1 MTPETM
7 TARTPTSFV
16 LRIENEIRNIE
27 FSKRSDNVTYD
38 KFVKRIYEDKVMHH
52 FSYREEALFCENV
65 SIKDIAE
72 SVGTPFYL
80 YSHATIK
87 RHFLIF
93 DGAFEGLERLICY
106 SAKANS
112 NLAILTLLAGL
123 GAGLDIVSGGE
134 LYRGLKAGFPANRI
148 VYSGV
153 GKRVDEID
161 FALREGILMFN
172 VESLEELALIDVRA
186 GLLGTVAPIAIRVN
200 PDVDPKTHPYISTG
214 LKKNKFGIDTETAV
228 KAYEM
233 ASTLQ
238 HVKILGVDCH
248 IGSQISE
255 AKPFED
261 ALANILS
268 LVSDLRRK
276 GIEISYLDMGGGLG
290 ITYQGESP
298 PEPTEYAGAIQKIL
312 KPTEYK
318 LILEPGRVIVG
329 NAGILVTSVLYRKPG
344 KNKEFVITDAGMND
358 LIRPSLYQAFHA
370 IQPVVKNEGKPIH
383 ADVVGPICE
392 SGDFLA
398 VDRELADV
406 QKGDLLAVMSAG
418 AYGFVMSSNYC
429 SRLKV
434 PEVMVKDDTYS
445 VTNRR
450 QSYEDLTRLETIPD
464 FLMDN

>member
-1 MTPETM
+1 
-7 TARTPTSFV
+7 V

-27 FSKRSDNVTYD
+27 FSKRSDNVAYD

-72 SVGTPFYL
+72 NVGTPFYL

-172 VESLEELALIDVRA
+172 VESLEELALIDMRA

-238 HVKILGVDCH
+238 HVNILGIDCH

-261 ALANILS
+261 ALANILF

-290 ITYQGESP
+290 ITYHGESP
-298 PEPTEYAGAIQKIL
+298 PEPNEYAGAIQKIL

-370 IQPVVKNEGKPIH
+370 IQPVVKNEGKPIN

-464 FLMDN
+464 FLMETKS